1 MTIIHDDPMKSPL
14 NPINSPILKAANG
27 TPGGANFPWA
37 PGAHGPAVADV
48 AGGEPG
54 TGALP
59 DGGNAGW
66 RVHNS
71 GMINGY

>member
-1 MTIIHDDPMKSPL
+1 MIIIHHDPMK
-14 NPINSPILKAANG
+14 SPILKAANG

-48 AGGEPG
+48 ASGEPG
-54 TGALP
+54 TGDGP
-59 DGGNAGW
+59 DGGNAWGW